1 VNEKNMWLT
10 WLNKKDKVQKD
21 WIVLEKVL
29 QVIMSITWYLEFMGK
44 LYQNFDRKYILKK
57 LSCF

>member
-29 QVIMSITWYLEFMGK
+29 QVIMLITWYLEFMGK
-44 LYQNFDRKYILKK
+44 FYQNFNRKYILKK